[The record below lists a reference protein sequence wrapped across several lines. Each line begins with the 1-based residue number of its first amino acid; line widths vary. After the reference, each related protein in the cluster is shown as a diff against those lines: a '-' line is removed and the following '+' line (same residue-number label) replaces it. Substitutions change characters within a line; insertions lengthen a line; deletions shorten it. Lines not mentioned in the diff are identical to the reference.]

1 MKLILTTIIICLNLN
16 SIIFTQDNRYTKGAD
31 NGYAWISLSQ
41 PTNKL
46 TDYKQN
52 YLASLLENQKIKKMS
67 GVKIFPLFDCNEDV
81 LRIDKSKKTFGLDI
95 VVKMIDNFYSSDNN
109 LIIPVLGA
117 YCYCIK
123 ELAGVDSKELE
134 KYSLELLNYS
144 TEQSEQ

>member
-1 MKLILTTIIICLNLN
+1 MKLILTTTIICLYLN
-16 SIIFTQDNRYTKGAD
+16 SIIFTQDNRYIKDAD

-67 GVKIFPLFDCNEDV
+67 GVKTFPLFDCNEDV
-81 LRIDKSKKTFGLDI
+81 LKIDKSKKTFGLDV
-95 VVKMIDNFYSSDNN
+95 VVKMIDNFYSGDNN
-109 LIIPVLGA
+109 LVIPVLGA

-123 ELAGVDSKELE
+123 ELAGVDSGGLE
-134 KYSLELLNYS
+134 KYRLELLTYSKNY
-144 TEQSEQ
+144 

>member
-1 MKLILTTIIICLNLN
+1 MKLILTTIIICLYLN

-31 NGYAWISLSQ
+31 NGYVWISLSQ

-81 LRIDKSKKTFGLDI
+81 LKIDKSKKTFGLDI

-109 LIIPVLGA
+109 LVIPVLGA

-123 ELAGVDSKELE
+123 ELAGVDIKELE
-134 KYSLELLNYS
+134 KYRQELLNYS